1 VAKKAFWIVLG
12 LAAAAGIL
20 GWSTGFLKRSEK
32 DRGEEAATAVVTR
45 RDIGASVR
53 ATGIIK
59 PKIGAEVRVGSR
71 ASGIVNRLFVRI
83 GDLVRKGDPLAELD
97 ATEWEAR
104 RDQAAAA
111 LETAMTDLRYA
122 RIDEKRKQNL
132 AREEYISQADR
143 EAAERAAEIAE
154 LRIIEAEADL
164 KYFKTQ
170 LGFTRI
176 AAPISG
182 VVASVSTQEGETV
195 TAGFAT
201 PTFATIIDL
210 GRLEVR
216 AYVDE
221 TDIGRIRTGQRGVFT
236 VDTYADVE
244 FEGRVTAIYPKA
256 EIQDNVVNYLVIMEI
271 GDRGDQ
277 ILRPEMTTSVSI
289 FQETRRGVPAVPRTA
304 VLTESGAKFVFVLD
318 GGRREKRRVRTGWKD
333 EKFVEILEGLR
344 EGERVLASV
353 FSPGPDKDSG
363 RDISSGG

>member
-1 VAKKAFWIVLG
+1 MIKKVVWIGLG
-12 LAAAAGIL
+12 LAAAAALL
-20 GWSTGFLKRSEK
+20 GWSTGFF
-32 DRGEEAATAVVTR
+32 RGSKNDHREEFETAVVTR

-59 PKIGAEVRVGSR
+59 PKVGAEVRVGSR
-71 ASGIVNRLFVRI
+71 VSGIVKRLFVRI
-83 GDLVRKGDPLAELD
+83 GDSVRKGDPLAELD

-111 LETAMTDLRYA
+111 LETAKTDLRYA
-122 RIDEKRKQNL
+122 QIDEKRKRNL
-132 AREEYISQADR
+132 ALGEYVSQADR
-143 EAAERAAEIAE
+143 EAAEKGAEIAE
-154 LRIIEAEADL
+154 LRRIQAEADL
-164 KYFKTQ
+164 KYIKTQ
-170 LGFTRI
+170 LEFTRI

-221 TDIGRIRTGQRGVFT
+221 TDIGRIRTGQQGMFT
-236 VDTYADVE
+236 VDTFTDID
-244 FEGRVTAIYPKA
+244 FEGRVSAIYPKA

-271 GDRGDQ
+271 DDRRDQ

-304 VLTESGAKFVFVLD
+304 VVTEAGAKFVYILID
-318 GGRREKRRVRTGWKD
+318 GRPEKRSIRTGWKD
-333 EKFVEILEGLR
+333 EKYIEIVEGLH
-344 EGERVLASV
+344 EGEQVLASA
-353 FSPGPDKDSG
+353 FPSDKESG
-363 RDISSGG
+363 RNVISGG